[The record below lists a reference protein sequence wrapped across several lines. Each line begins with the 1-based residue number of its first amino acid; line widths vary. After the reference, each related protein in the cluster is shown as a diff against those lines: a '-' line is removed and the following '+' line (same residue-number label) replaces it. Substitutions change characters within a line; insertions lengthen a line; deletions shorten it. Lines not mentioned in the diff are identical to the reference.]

1 MSIIYELIPR
11 ETWITR
17 AELVRLSGWSDRM
30 IRREINNLRKN
41 PDTVIISSSNGK
53 GYKRPASTEEL
64 EMCRNEYRSRA
75 TEMNEIADIIDRAIE
90 DFKARKKTESEQM
103 WFDF

>member
-1 MSIIYELIPR
+1 MSIIYELIPK

-17 AELVRLSGWSDRM
+17 AELVRLSGLSDRRVRM
-30 IRREINNLRKN
+30 EINELRKK
-41 PDTVIISSSNGK
+41 PETVIISSSSGK
-53 GYKRPASTEEL
+53 GYKRPSSVGEL